1 MLNMQR
7 RIISYLYKQKDLHV
21 GLSLLCKSLYFY
33 LRTLFAEA
41 KNSNENAT
49 LEIIDFFKPI
59 IDKYVLQSKYSEDV
73 PSELTLHL
81 IEIIKTLD
89 LDKLRCS
96 TDYALINYI
105 KKSLYHCYLRISMTE
120 QQRRQKENHYDDDD
134 LIDLLGADTDAENAE
149 DDILLDLLMKSVLTE
164 KEYISK
170 KKGCIHTPFF
180 FVNVTLI

>member
-1 MLNMQR
+1 MKN
-7 RIISYLYKQKDLHV
+7 
-21 GLSLLCKSLYFY
+21 

-59 IDKYVLQSKYSEDV
+59 IDKHVRQSKYSEDV
-73 PSELTLHL
+73 RSELILHL

-105 KKSLYHCYLRISMTE
+105 KKSLYHCYLNISMTE
-120 QQRRQKENHYDDDD
+120 QQRRQKENHYEDDD

-164 KEYISK
+164 KEYICIKLMVILELSASQAGKILGITKQTANTTKLRGIK
-170 KKGCIHTPFF
+170 KLRK
-180 FVNVTLI
+180 VYEERNK

>member
-1 MLNMQR
+1 MKN
-7 RIISYLYKQKDLHV
+7 
-21 GLSLLCKSLYFY
+21 

-59 IDKYVLQSKYSEDV
+59 IDKHVRQSKYSEDV
-73 PSELTLHL
+73 RSELTLHL

-96 TDYALINYI
+96 TDFALINYI
-105 KKSLYHCYLRISMTE
+105 KKSLYHCYLNISMTE
-120 QQRRQKENHYDDDD
+120 QQRRQKENHYEDDD

-149 DDILLDLLMKSVLTE
+149 NDILLDLLMKSVLTE
-164 KEYISK
+164 KEYICIKLMVIRELSASQAGKILGITKQTANTTKLRGIK
-170 KKGCIHTPFF
+170 KLRK
-180 FVNVTLI
+180 VYEERNK